1 MFQFAEEAYGT
12 ESKIIVMDFNG
23 GADIYD
29 GLGEKLAG
37 LDIGILGEYM
47 DLSLALTVLLVGTGL
62 ELGGGLLAK
71 YQ

>member
-12 ESKIIVMDFNG
+12 ESKIIVMDFTG

-37 LDIGILGEYM
+37 LDIGILGEYCCCK
-47 DLSLALTVLLVGTGL
+47 LW
-62 ELGGGLLAK
+62 
-71 YQ
+71 QFF

>member
-29 GLGEKLAG
+29 DLGEKLAG
-37 LDIGILGEYM
+37 LDIGILGEYT
-47 DLSLALTVLLVGTGL
+47 DFVLK
-62 ELGGGLLAK
+62 GGFHGSAHVSKSIL
-71 YQ
+71 